1 MNDRDLLIMAQAHAW
16 EYFCKSCH
24 QLRLSTVVIEEGMMA
39 ICQNCLSSDIIRGA
53 PGTLD
58 KAALMAQFPKKPK

>member
-1 MNDRDLLIMAQAHAW
+1 MNERELHIMSSQHAW

-24 QLRLSTVVIEEGMMA
+24 QLRLSLVVIEEGMMA

-58 KAALMAQFPKKPK
+58 KEALAAQFPKKP

>member
-1 MNDRDLLIMAQAHAW
+1 MNDRELHIMASRHGW

-24 QLRLSTVVIEEGMMA
+24 HLRLSLVVIEEGMMP
-39 ICQNCLSSDIIRGA
+39 ICQNCYSADIITGV

-58 KAALMAQFPKKPK
+58 KDALVLQFPKP